1 MPGLY
6 DDVIICKLRSQPD
19 NVQTEHVL
27 PLKMYVRGCP
37 FVIVETSL
45 GMSYGPKSADEKY
58 QIIDEGK
65 DKDGMKEKEYS
76 GGDERKNNGIDE
88 IGADVNY
95 DNDNDNDSN
104 NDSNNNNGDIK
115 NENDSTNNKID
126 DTKNSLRGSKNSR
139 GRPLLLMGHVCTN
152 APRPTRAL
160 QIKNQG
166 SKIGIITWTCTAAFP
181 DRKKDR

>member
-19 NVQTEHVL
+19 NVQTEHTL

-45 GMSYGPKSADEKY
+45 GMSYGPRSADYIYEKNDEKKNEKDVKKMKEHSVV
-58 QIIDEGK
+58 DEG
-65 DKDGMKEKEYS
+65 
-76 GGDERKNNGIDE
+76 DE
-88 IGADVNY
+88 IGK
-95 DNDNDNDSN
+95 NDNIENE
-104 NDSNNNNGDIK
+104 NNNE
-115 NENDSTNNKID
+115 NEYVATNNNEVGNMKS
-126 DTKNSLRGSKNSR
+126 SLRGSINSR

-152 APRPTRAL
+152 APRPTRTL

-166 SKIGIITWTCTAAFP
+166 SKIGIITWTCTTAFP